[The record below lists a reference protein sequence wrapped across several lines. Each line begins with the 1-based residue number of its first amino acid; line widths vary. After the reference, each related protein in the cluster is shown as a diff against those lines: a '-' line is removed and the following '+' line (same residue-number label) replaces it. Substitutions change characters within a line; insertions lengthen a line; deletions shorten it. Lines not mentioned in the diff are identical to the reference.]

1 MHRVQLENGLTLVI
15 RPTPSRL
22 AAAAVWLDA
31 GTVDEADDQHG
42 AAHFLEHML
51 FKGTARHGI
60 GGSTAAIEAMGGELN
75 AFTSQDE
82 TVFHAV
88 VDGRSLE
95 DALDVLADLLV
106 HGSLPMDEYEAERR
120 VVLEEVRGY
129 ESDPDTFLGETTQD
143 LLFPGH
149 AYGRPITGDS
159 SAVAQ
164 LRYDAVA
171 AFRARNHG
179 SDRAILAIAGDVD
192 PAAVE
197 RAARRLFG
205 TWAMVGP
212 RPAEVPLQMGPTRAS
227 AHRVGERFESLSV
240 ELAWRALPIGHPDAP
255 VLDVLCTAL
264 GEGPSSLLAS
274 RLVVE
279 DESAMDAWSS
289 MGTHRTG
296 GSVSLGFP
304 PRDDRTL
311 AAIEGALDEIASAAG
326 KGLPARLVRRAQ
338 DGILTEMAFSSE
350 SVDNVAHD
358 LAYYTARHGDPDGA
372 DAYRTAIAAV
382 TPADVHRVAAQIFDP
397 ARVTVVVLDRKVA
410 PQRLARVVASA
421 PTPPVRKY
429 EPVRHVFE
437 NGASA
442 WILPDRS
449 AVCAVHACAIGGALH
464 ETKKTIGLAE
474 AWARTVSSGAG
485 DLDAS
490 DNGNAWDDVAGGIS
504 GFAGRATMGLRGTF
518 PAHHASE
525 ALDLFAMACAK
536 PRFDEADVDRTKDEL
551 ADDLKLRTEHADE
564 AGDVILWEALFPEHP
579 WGFSPV
585 GTARTIEA
593 IGPGALHAMHGSL
606 FTAANVTFAIAG
618 GVDPDEVIEA
628 LSPFVHQLKDR
639 GRVPANPSMKPV
651 DAGRKHK
658 RAGIG
663 QAFVALAVRGP
674 GADHADRASMGI
686 VTAMMD
692 SQGGR
697 LFLDLRERKA
707 LAYDVWADH
716 WAGFGGGAVTFGLG
730 CDPRRADEAADALAA
745 CVDGVLSEPPGAEEV
760 QRYKNMSRGRLLLAL
775 ERAAARAGDAA
786 EHARFGLAF
795 GIDAHLRALEAVT
808 PASVAA
814 ALEWLRGPRVEVVVV
829 PP

>member
-1 MHRVQLENGLTLVI
+1 
-15 RPTPSRL
+15 
-22 AAAAVWLDA
+22 
-31 GTVDEADDQHG
+31 
-42 AAHFLEHML
+42 ML
-51 FKGTARHGI
+51 FKGTARRGV
-60 GGSTAAIEAMGGELN
+60 GGSTAAIEALGGELN

-82 TVFHAV
+82 TMFHAV

-106 HGSLPMDEYEAERR
+106 HGSLPAEEFEAERR

-129 ESDPDTFLGETTQD
+129 ESDPDTFLGETTQE

-171 AFRARNHG
+171 AYRARNHG
-179 SDRAILAIAGDVD
+179 ADRAILAVAGDVD

-205 TWAMVGP
+205 RWGAVGP
-212 RPAEVPLQMGPTRAS
+212 RPADVAAPPAPTRAS
-227 AHRVGERFESLSV
+227 AHRVGERFEALAV

-255 VLDVLCTAL
+255 VLDVLITAL

-279 DESAMDAWSS
+279 DESAMDVWSS
-289 MGTHRTG
+289 MGTHRTC

-311 AAIEGALDEIASAAG
+311 AAIEGALAEIASAAG

-358 LAYYTARHGDPDGA
+358 LAYYTARHGDPNGA

-382 TPADVHRVAAQIFDP
+382 TPADVHRVALQVFDP
-397 ARVTVVVLDRKVA
+397 ARVTAVVLDRKVA
-410 PQRLARVVASA
+410 PQRLTRVVASA

-449 AVCAVHACAIGGALH
+449 SVCAVHACAIGGALH
-464 ETKKTIGLAE
+464 ESKKSMGLAE

-525 ALDLFAMACAK
+525 ALDLFAMACAR
-536 PRFDEADVDRTKDEL
+536 PRFDEPDVERTKDEL
-551 ADDLKLRTEHADE
+551 KDDLRLRTESADE
-564 AGDVILWEALFPEHP
+564 VGDLILWECLFPEHP

-585 GTARTIEA
+585 GNARTIEA
-593 IGPGALHAMHGSL
+593 IGPGGLHAMHGAL
-606 FTAANVTFAIAG
+606 FTAANVTFAVAG
-618 GVDPDEVIEA
+618 GIDPDEVIEA
-628 LSPFVHQLKDR
+628 LSPFIHELKDR
-639 GRVPANPSMKPV
+639 GRVPTVPALKPV
-651 DAGRKHK
+651 DAGRKRK

-674 GADHADRASMGI
+674 GSGDADRASMG
-686 VTAMMD
+686 VLTAMMD

-697 LFLDLRERKA
+697 LFLDLREQKA

-716 WAGFGGGAVTFGLG
+716 WAGYGGGAVTFGLA
-730 CDPRRADEAADALAA
+730 CDPRRADEAADALVA
-745 CVDGVLSEPPGAEEV
+745 CVDGLLARPPDADEV
-760 QRYKNMSRGRLLLAL
+760 ARYVNMSRGRLALAL
-775 ERAAARAGDAA
+775 ERSAARAADAS
-786 EHARFGLAF
+786 EHARLDLAF
-795 GIDAHLRALEAVT
+795 GLDAHLRALEAVT
-808 PASVAA
+808 PASVAT